1 MQFHHRSFVLWLAH
15 CTKAHTEMEIIAKYF
30 SGLSEKQLRQ
40 LDALGPL
47 YTDWNA
53 KVNLISRK
61 DIGNLYLHHVL
72 HSLAIARVMDFK
84 PGAAI
89 LDIGTGGGFPGIPLA
104 ILFPET
110 RFHLIDGTLK
120 KIRVVLDVIKEL
132 ELENATAQQVR
143 AEELKG
149 QKFDFV
155 VSRAVA
161 ELPKLFE
168 WSRRFFKSDHKHF
181 MPNGLLALKGGNVT
195 KEIKALPKGEYAE
208 THPISD
214 FFEEP
219 FFEEK
224 YVIYVQA

>member
-1 MQFHHRSFVLWLAH
+1 MQFHRRSFVLRSTN
-15 CTKAHTEMEIIAKYF
+15 CTKAQPEMEIITRYF
-30 SGLSEKQLRQ
+30 PGLSEKQLQ
-40 LDALGPL
+40 QFEALGPL
-47 YTDWNA
+47 YHDWNT

-61 DIGNLYLHHVL
+61 DIGNLYVHHVL
-72 HSLAIARVMDFK
+72 HSLAIAKVIAFK
-84 PGAAI
+84 PGAEV
-89 LDIGTGGGFPGIPLA
+89 LDIGTGGGFPGVPLA

-110 RFHLIDGTLK
+110 TFHLIDGTLK
-120 KIRVVLDVIKEL
+120 KIRVVQDVIEQIGL
-132 ELENATAQQVR
+132 DNASAQQIR

-149 QKFDFV
+149 RKFDFV

-161 ELPKLFE
+161 ELPRLFE
-168 WSRRFFKSDHKHF
+168 WSRRFFKSEHQHVI
-181 MPNGLLALKGGNVT
+181 PNGLLALKGGNVA

-208 THPISD
+208 SHPVSE